1 MTKKI
6 KLIALDLDAT
16 LLDSRKK
23 ISPRNLAALERARQ
37 MGVLMVPVTGRP
49 AQGLPQAVLDL
60 PGLRY
65 AVTSNGAT
73 IRDWAEDRFLLE
85 KHLTPESAL
94 EVLDTCWDFDMVR
107 EVFREGIGYLTQA
120 DYEVLRDRYAGTP
133 MWEYVMGTRQVLPG
147 SLEDFLRADTRPV
160 EELFFLTGSI
170 QEKEALRERLS
181 DLPEI
186 GFADPFPNDLE
197 VMAGG
202 IDKGEAFLWL
212 LDHLG
217 IDPSETLAMGDG
229 GSDIPLLRA
238 AGIGIAMGNALDY
251 VKEAADDVTAS
262 CDEDGVA
269 LALEKYIFNDKQKN
283 PGT

>member
-1 MTKKI
+1 MTQKI

-16 LLDSRKK
+16 LLDSQKK

-37 MGVLMVPVTGRP
+37 MGILVVPVTGRP

-73 IRDWAEDRFLLE
+73 IRDWKEDCFLLE
-85 KHLTPESAL
+85 KHLTAEAAL
-94 EVLDTCWDFDMVR
+94 EVLDTCWDFDMIR
-107 EVFREGIGYLTQA
+107 EVFRDGVGYLTRA
-120 DYEVLRDRYAGTP
+120 DYEILRDRYAGTP

-147 SLEDFLRADTRPV
+147 SLEDFLREDTRPV

-170 QEKEALRERLS
+170 QEKETLRERLS
-181 DLPEI
+181 ALPGI

-212 LDHLG
+212 LNHLG

-238 AGIGIAMGNALDY
+238 AGIGIAMANALDY

-269 LALEKYIFNDKQKN
+269 LALEKYIF
-283 PGT
+283 GE

>member
-1 MTKKI
+1 MTQKI

-16 LLDSRKK
+16 LLDSQKK

-37 MGVLMVPVTGRP
+37 MGILVVPVTGRP

-73 IRDWAEDRFLLE
+73 IRDWKEDCFLLE
-85 KHLTPESAL
+85 KHLTAEAAL
-94 EVLDTCWDFDMVR
+94 EVLDTCWDFDMIR
-107 EVFREGIGYLTQA
+107 EVFRDGVGYLTRA
-120 DYEVLRDRYAGTP
+120 DYEILRDRYAGTP

-147 SLEDFLRADTRPV
+147 SLEDFLREDTRPV

-170 QEKEALRERLS
+170 QEKETLRERLS
-181 DLPEI
+181 ALPGI

-212 LDHLG
+212 LNHLG

-238 AGIGIAMGNALDY
+238 AGIGIAMANALDY

-269 LALEKYIFNDKQKN
+269 AGIEKFCF
-283 PGT
+283 GEA

>member
-1 MTKKI
+1 MDNKI

-16 LLDSRKK
+16 LLDSQKK
-23 ISPRNLAALERARQ
+23 ISPRNLAALERTRQ
-37 MGVLMVPVTGRP
+37 MGILMVPVTGRP

-73 IRDWAEDRFLLE
+73 IRDWMEDRFLLE
-85 KHLTPESAL
+85 KHLTPETAL
-94 EVLDTCWDFDMVR
+94 EVLDTCWDYDMVR
-107 EVFREGIGYLTQA
+107 EVFRDGIGYLTQA
-120 DYEVLRDRYAGTP
+120 DYEILRDRYAGTP

-147 SLEDFLRADTRPV
+147 SLEDFLRADDRPV

-181 DLPEI
+181 VLPGI

-202 IDKGEAFLWL
+202 IDKGESFLWL

-217 IDPSETLAMGDG
+217 IDPAESLAMGDG

-238 AGIGIAMGNALDY
+238 AGIGIAMENALDY
-251 VKEAADDVTAS
+251 VKAAADDVTAS

-269 LALEKYIFNDKQKN
+269 LALEKYIFR
-283 PGT
+283 

>member
-6 KLIALDLDAT
+6 RLIALDLDAT
-16 LLDSRKK
+16 LLDSQKK
-23 ISPRNLAALERARQ
+23 ISPRNLAALERTRE
-37 MGVLMVPVTGRP
+37 MGILMVPVTGRP

-73 IRDWAEDRFLLE
+73 IRDWEEDRFLLE
-85 KHLTPESAL
+85 KHLSPEKAL
-94 EVLDTCWDFDMVR
+94 EVLDTCWDFDMIR

-120 DYEVLRDRYAGTP
+120 DYEILRDRYAGTP

-147 SLEDFLRADTRPV
+147 SIEDFLRVDARPV

-181 DLPEI
+181 GLPDI
-186 GFADPFPNDLE
+186 SFADPFPNDLE

-217 IDPSETLAMGDG
+217 IDPAETLAMGDG

-251 VKEAADDVTAS
+251 VKEAADDVTVS

-269 LALEKYIFNDKQKN
+269 LALEKYVFR
-283 PGT
+283 

>member
-1 MTKKI
+1 MANKI

-23 ISPRNLAALERARQ
+23 VSQRNLEALERARQ
-37 MGVLMVPVTGRP
+37 MGILMVPVTGRP

-85 KHLTPESAL
+85 KHLTPETAL
-94 EVLDTCWDFDMVR
+94 AVLDTCRDFDMVR

-120 DYEVLRDRYAGTP
+120 DYEILRDRYAGTP

-197 VMAGG
+197 VMAGD

>member
-1 MTKKI
+1 MAQKI

-16 LLDSRKK
+16 LLDSQKK

-49 AQGLPQAVLDL
+49 AQGLPQAVRDL

-73 IRDWAEDRFLLE
+73 IRDWVEDRFLLE
-85 KHLTPESAL
+85 KHLTPEKSL
-94 EVLDTCWDFDMVR
+94 EVLDACWHYDMIR

-120 DYEVLRDRYAGTP
+120 DYEILRDRYLGTP
-133 MWEYVMGTRQVLPG
+133 MWEYVMGTRQILPG
-147 SLEDFLRADTRPV
+147 SLEDFLREDNRPV
-160 EELFFLTGSI
+160 EELFFLTDSP
-170 QEKEALRERLS
+170 ESKEALRKHLS
-181 DLPEI
+181 SLPDI

-212 LDHLG
+212 LDYLG
-217 IDPSETLAMGDG
+217 IDPAETIAMGDG

-238 AGIGIAMGNALDY
+238 AGIGIAMDNALDY
-251 VKEAADDVTAS
+251 VKAAADHVTAS

-269 LALEKYIFNDKQKN
+269 LALEKYLFAE
-283 PGT
+283 

>member
-1 MTKKI
+1 MAKKI

-16 LLDSRKK
+16 LLDSQKK
-23 ISPRNLAALERARQ
+23 ISPRNLEVLERARN
-37 MGVLMVPVTGRP
+37 MGILMVPVTGRP
-49 AQGLPQAVLDL
+49 AQGLPRAVLDL

-73 IRDWAEDRFLLE
+73 IRDWEEDRFLLE
-85 KHLTPESAL
+85 KHLAPETAL
-94 EVLDTCWDFDMVR
+94 EVLDTCWDFDMIR
-107 EVFREGIGYLTQA
+107 EIFREGIGYLTRF
-120 DYEVLRDRYAGTP
+120 DYEILRERYLGTP

-147 SLEDFLRADTRPV
+147 SLEDFLREDARPV

-170 QEKEALRERLS
+170 QEKETLRERLS
-181 DLPEI
+181 ALPGI

-212 LDHLG
+212 LNYLD

-269 LALEKYIFNDKQKN
+269 LALEKYIFNI
-283 PGT
+283 

>member
-1 MTKKI
+1 MANKI

-16 LLDSRKK
+16 LLDSQKT

-49 AQGLPQAVLDL
+49 AQGLPQAVRDL

-73 IRDWAEDRFLLE
+73 IRDWVEDRFLLE
-85 KHLTPESAL
+85 KHLTPEKSL
-94 EVLDTCWDFDMVR
+94 EVLDACWHYDMIR

-120 DYEVLRDRYAGTP
+120 DYEILRDRYLGTP

-147 SLEDFLRADTRPV
+147 SLEDFLREDNRPV
-160 EELFFLTGSI
+160 EELFFLTDSP
-170 QEKEALRERLS
+170 ESKEALRKHLS
-181 DLPEI
+181 SLPDI

-212 LDHLG
+212 LDYLG
-217 IDPSETLAMGDG
+217 IDPAETIAMGDG

-238 AGIGIAMGNALDY
+238 AGIGIAMDNALDY
-251 VKEAADDVTAS
+251 VKVAADHVTAS

-269 LALEKYIFNDKQKN
+269 LALEKYLFAE
-283 PGT
+283 

>member
-1 MTKKI
+1 MTQKI

-16 LLDSRKK
+16 LLDSQKK

-37 MGVLMVPVTGRP
+37 MGILVVPVTGRP

-73 IRDWAEDRFLLE
+73 IRDWEEDCFLLE
-85 KHLTPESAL
+85 KHLTAEAAL
-94 EVLDTCWDFDMVR
+94 EVLDTCWDFDMIR
-107 EVFREGIGYLTQA
+107 EVFRDGVGYLTRA
-120 DYEVLRDRYAGTP
+120 DYEILRDRYAGTP

-147 SLEDFLRADTRPV
+147 SLEDFLREDTRPV

-170 QEKEALRERLS
+170 QEKETLRERLS
-181 DLPEI
+181 ALPGI

-212 LDHLG
+212 LNHLG

-238 AGIGIAMGNALDY
+238 AGIGIAMANALDY

-269 LALEKYIFNDKQKN
+269 LALEKYIF
-283 PGT
+283 GE

>member
-1 MTKKI
+1 MANKI

-23 ISPRNLAALERARQ
+23 VSQRNLEALERARQ
-37 MGVLMVPVTGRP
+37 MGILMVPVTGRP

-85 KHLTPESAL
+85 KHLTPETAL
-94 EVLDTCWDFDMVR
+94 AVLDTCRDFDMVR

-120 DYEVLRDRYAGTP
+120 DYEILRDRYAGTP

>member
-1 MTKKI
+1 MANKI

-16 LLDSRKK
+16 LLDSQKK

-73 IRDWAEDRFLLE
+73 IRDWVEDRFLLE
-85 KHLTPESAL
+85 KHLTPKKS
-94 EVLDTCWDFDMVR
+94 LDILDACWHYDMIR
-107 EVFREGIGYLTQA
+107 EVFREGVGYLTQA
-120 DYEVLRDRYAGTP
+120 DYEILRDRYLGTP

-147 SLEDFLRADTRPV
+147 SLEDFLREDDRPV
-160 EELFFLTGSI
+160 EELFFLTDSP
-170 QEKEALRERLS
+170 ESKEALRKHLS
-181 DLPEI
+181 ALPDI

-212 LDHLG
+212 LDYLG
-217 IDPSETLAMGDG
+217 IDPAETIAMGDG

-238 AGIGIAMGNALDY
+238 AGIGIAMDNALDY
-251 VKEAADDVTAS
+251 VKAAADHVTAS

-269 LALEKYIFNDKQKN
+269 LALEKYLFAE
-283 PGT
+283 

>member
-1 MTKKI
+1 MANKI

-23 ISPRNLAALERARQ
+23 VSQRNLEALERARQ
-37 MGVLMVPVTGRP
+37 MGILMVPVTGRP

-73 IRDWAEDRFLLE
+73 VRDLVEDRYLLE
-85 KHLTPESAL
+85 KHLTPQKSL
-94 EVLDTCWDFDMVR
+94 EVLDACRDFVMIR
-107 EVFREGIGYLTQA
+107 EVFREGVGYLTQA
-120 DYEVLRDRYAGTP
+120 DYDTLMARYAGTP
-133 MWEYVMGTRQVLPG
+133 MWEYVLGTRQVLPG
-147 SLEDFLRADTRPV
+147 SIEDFLRQDDRPV
-160 EELFFLTGSI
+160 EELFFLTNSPAI
-170 QEKEALRERLS
+170 KEALRERLS
-181 DLPEI
+181 SLPDI
-186 GFADPFPNDLE
+186 AFADPFPKDLE

-217 IDPSETLAMGDG
+217 IRPEETIAMGDG

-238 AGIGIAMGNALDY
+238 AGIGIAMDNALDY
-251 VKEAADDVTAS
+251 VKAAADDVTAS
-262 CDEDGVA
+262 CDADGVA
-269 LALEKYIFNDKQKN
+269 QALEKYIFDVE
-283 PGT
+283 

>member
-1 MTKKI
+1 MANKI

-16 LLDSRKK
+16 LLDSQKT

-49 AQGLPQAVLDL
+49 AQGLPQAVRDL

-73 IRDWAEDRFLLE
+73 IRDWVEDRFLLE
-85 KHLTPESAL
+85 KHLTPEKSL
-94 EVLDTCWDFDMVR
+94 EVLDACRDFAMIR
-107 EVFREGIGYLTQA
+107 EVFREGVGYLTQA
-120 DYEVLRDRYAGTP
+120 DYEILRDRYLGTP

-147 SLEDFLRADTRPV
+147 SLEDFLREDDRPV
-160 EELFFLTGSI
+160 EELFFLTDSPERKG
-170 QEKEALRERLS
+170 ALRKHLS
-181 DLPEI
+181 SLADI

-212 LDHLG
+212 LDYLG
-217 IDPSETLAMGDG
+217 IDPAETIAMGDG

-238 AGIGIAMGNALDY
+238 AGIGIAMDNALDY
-251 VKEAADDVTAS
+251 VKAAADHVTAS

-269 LALEKYIFNDKQKN
+269 LALEKYLFAE
-283 PGT
+283 

>member
-1 MTKKI
+1 MANKI

-16 LLDSRKK
+16 LLDSQKT

-49 AQGLPQAVLDL
+49 AQGLPQAVRDL

-73 IRDWAEDRFLLE
+73 IRDWVEDRFLLE
-85 KHLTPESAL
+85 KHLTPEKSL
-94 EVLDTCWDFDMVR
+94 EVLDACRDFAMIR
-107 EVFREGIGYLTQA
+107 EVFREGVGYLTQA
-120 DYEVLRDRYAGTP
+120 DYEILRDRYLGTP

-147 SLEDFLRADTRPV
+147 SLEDFLREDDRPV
-160 EELFFLTGSI
+160 EELFFLTDSP
-170 QEKEALRERLS
+170 ERKEALRKPLS
-181 DLPEI
+181 SLPDI

-197 VMAGG
+197 VIAGG

-212 LDHLG
+212 LDYLR
-217 IDPSETLAMGDG
+217 IDPAETIAMGDG

-238 AGIGIAMGNALDY
+238 AGIGIAMDNALDY
-251 VKEAADDVTAS
+251 VKAAADHVTAS

-269 LALEKYIFNDKQKN
+269 LALEKYLFAE
-283 PGT
+283 

>member
-1 MTKKI
+1 MANKI

-16 LLDSRKK
+16 LLDSQKK

-65 AVTSNGAT
+65 VVTSNGAT
-73 IRDWAEDRFLLE
+73 VRDLKEDRYLLE
-85 KHLTPESAL
+85 KHLTPQTSLAI
-94 EVLDTCWDFDMVR
+94 LDACREYKMIR
-107 EVFREGIGYLTQA
+107 EVFREGIGYLTRA
-120 DYEVLRDRYAGTP
+120 DYDILMDRYAGTP
-133 MWEYVMGTRQVLPG
+133 MWEYVLGTRQVLPG
-147 SLEDFLRADTRPV
+147 SLEDFLREDDRPV
-160 EELFFLTGSI
+160 EELFFLTGSPE
-170 QEKEALRERLS
+170 EKEALRDHLS
-181 DLPEI
+181 SLPGI
-186 GFADPFPNDLE
+186 GFADPFPRDLE

-212 LDHLG
+212 LNYLG
-217 IDPSETLAMGDG
+217 IAPEETLAIGDG

-238 AGIGIAMGNALDY
+238 AGIGIAMDNALDY
-251 VKEAADDVTAS
+251 VKAAADDVTAS

-269 LALEKYIFNDKQKN
+269 LALEKYILNAE
-283 PGT
+283 

>member
-1 MTKKI
+1 MVQVVAPK
-6 KLIALDLDAT
+6 AAADLAC
-16 LLDSRKK
+16 RIGHGQK
-23 ISPRNLAALERARQ
+23 ISPRNLAALERAHQ
-37 MGVLMVPVTGRP
+37 MGILVVPVTGRP

-73 IRDWAEDRFLLE
+73 IRDWKEDCFLLE
-85 KHLTPESAL
+85 KHLTAEAAL
-94 EVLDTCWDFDMVR
+94 EVLDTCWDFDMIR
-107 EVFREGIGYLTQA
+107 EVFRDGVGYLTRA
-120 DYEVLRDRYAGTP
+120 DYEILRDRYAGTP

-147 SLEDFLRADTRPV
+147 SLEDFLREDTRPV

-170 QEKEALRERLS
+170 QEKETLRERLS
-181 DLPEI
+181 ALPGI

-202 IDKGEAFLWL
+202 IDQGEAFLWL
-212 LDHLG
+212 LNHLG

-238 AGIGIAMGNALDY
+238 AGIGIAMANALDY

-269 LALEKYIFNDKQKN
+269 LALEKYIF
-283 PGT
+283 GE

>member
-1 MTKKI
+1 MANKI

-16 LLDSRKK
+16 LLDSQKT
-23 ISPRNLAALERARQ
+23 ISPRNLGALERARQ

-49 AQGLPQAVLDL
+49 AQGLPQAVRDL

-73 IRDWAEDRFLLE
+73 IRDWVEDRFLLE
-85 KHLTPESAL
+85 KHLTPEKSL
-94 EVLDTCWDFDMVR
+94 EVLDACRDFAMIR
-107 EVFREGIGYLTQA
+107 EVFREGVGYLTQA
-120 DYEVLRDRYAGTP
+120 DYEILRDRYLGTP

-147 SLEDFLRADTRPV
+147 SLEDFLREDDRPV
-160 EELFFLTGSI
+160 EELFFLTDSP
-170 QEKEALRERLS
+170 ERKEALRKHLS
-181 DLPEI
+181 PLPDI

-202 IDKGEAFLWL
+202 IDKGEAFQWL
-212 LDHLG
+212 LDYLG
-217 IDPSETLAMGDG
+217 IDPAETIAMGDG

-238 AGIGIAMGNALDY
+238 AGIGIAMDNALDY
-251 VKEAADDVTAS
+251 VKAAADHVTAS

-269 LALEKYIFNDKQKN
+269 LALEKYLFAE
-283 PGT
+283 

>member
-1 MTKKI
+1 MAKKI

-16 LLDSRKK
+16 LLDSQKRV
-23 ISPRNLAALERARQ
+23 SQRNLDALERARQ
-37 MGVLMVPVTGRP
+37 LGILMVPVTGRP

-73 IRDWAEDRFLLE
+73 VRDLAEDRYLLE
-85 KHLTPESAL
+85 KHLTPEKS
-94 EVLDTCWDFDMVR
+94 LDILDACRDYTMIR
-107 EVFREGIGYLTQA
+107 EVFREGIGYLTQG
-120 DYEVLRDRYAGTP
+120 DYEILRDRYAGTP

-147 SLEDFLRADTRPV
+147 SIEDFLRGDDRPV
-160 EELFFLTGSI
+160 EELFFLTDSL
-170 QEKEALRERLS
+170 ETKTALREHLS
-181 DLPEI
+181 DLQDI
-186 GFADPFPNDLE
+186 AFADPFPNDLE

-202 IDKGEAFLWL
+202 IDKGETFLWL

-217 IDPSETLAMGDG
+217 ISPEETLAMGDG
-229 GSDIPLLRA
+229 GSDIPLLKA
-238 AGIGIAMGNALDY
+238 AGIGIAMDNALDY

-269 LALEKYIFNDKQKN
+269 LALEKYIFNM
-283 PGT
+283 